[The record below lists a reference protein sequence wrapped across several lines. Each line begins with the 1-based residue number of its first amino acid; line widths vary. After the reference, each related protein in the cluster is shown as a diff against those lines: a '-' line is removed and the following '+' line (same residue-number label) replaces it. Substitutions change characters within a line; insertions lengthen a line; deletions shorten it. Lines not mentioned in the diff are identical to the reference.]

1 MKNTMQTVNFYGQT
15 LLTLSHDG
23 KHYVAMKPMCENIG
37 LDWRGQRERVLRN
50 EVLKSV
56 VLMTR
61 TTGRD
66 GKEYSMLCLPL
77 EYLNGWLFGV
87 DVTRLKNPEA
97 RTALIRYQRECFKVL
112 YDYWHNGKAE
122 NPRRTTPDER
132 AGLRQAVTML
142 TTKRGLMHD
151 EAYRLIHQR
160 FNVTHIEEIPAE
172 QLPQAVEYIHR
183 LALEGELLPP
193 REDKE
198 ADYIRSH
205 RVAAVAMMT
214 RGYMAEQER
223 RRALDIL
230 LSRAVDA
237 LEYLEQ
243 AQHRMREVLD
253 LAHRIGKSG
262 GKVWDGL
269 HEAQAHLGFD
279 RAIMDEG
286 IRQAEASYRTSI
298 FAN

>member
-97 RTALIRYQRECFKVL
+97 RAALIRYQRECFKVL

-160 FNVTHIEEIPAE
+160 FNVSHIEEIPAE
-172 QLPQAVEYIHR
+172 QLPQAIEYIHR

-193 REDKE
+193 PEDKD
-198 ADYIRSH
+198 AGYIRSH
-205 RVAAVAMMT
+205 QVAAIGLMHVGRLRFEEQKKALLRLRDLTAQAHERLKATLAET
-214 RGYMAEQER
+214 RAT
-223 RRALDIL
+223 LDLTNDIL
-230 LSRAVDA
+230 
-237 LEYLEQ
+237 Y
-243 AQHRMREVLD
+243 
-253 LAHRIGKSG
+253 GSG
-262 GKVWDGL
+262 AIWDGL
-269 HEAQAHLGFD
+269 HESLFHLMLPD
-279 RAIMDEG
+279 EVMDEG
-286 IRQAEASYRTSI
+286 RSRAQKHYKPRILA
-298 FAN
+298 

>member
-15 LLTLSHDG
+15 LLTLPHDG

-87 DVTRLKNPEA
+87 DVTRLKSPEA

-172 QLPQAVEYIHR
+172 QLPQAVEYVHK
-183 LALEGELLPP
+183 LVLSGELLP
-193 REDKE
+193 REE
-198 ADYIRSH
+198 APQEDIRSH
-205 RVAAVAMMT
+205 QVAAIALMHVGRLRFEEQKKALLRLRDLTAQAHERLKVTLAET
-214 RGYMAEQER
+214 RAT
-223 RRALDIL
+223 LDLTNDIL
-230 LSRAVDA
+230 
-237 LEYLEQ
+237 Y
-243 AQHRMREVLD
+243 
-253 LAHRIGKSG
+253 GSG
-262 GKVWDGL
+262 AIWDGL
-269 HEAQAHLGFD
+269 HEALFHLHLPVDVMKEGRQ
-279 RAIMDEG
+279 RAETNYSPRIL
-286 IRQAEASYRTSI
+286 A
-298 FAN
+298 

>member
-1 MKNTMQTVNFYGQT
+1 MNIIIADTAIRQSQSLYNLNDLHKAAGNEQRHKPANWLALQQVSELIAELCDAGNPASKENQQVIQVIKGGKNQGTFVCKELVYAYATWISPAFFLKVIRTF
-15 LLTLSHDG
+15 DA
-23 KHYVAMKPMCENIG
+23 VA
-37 LDWRGQRERVLRN
+37 N
-50 EVLKSV
+50 EQ
-56 VLMTR
+56 
-61 TTGRD
+61 
-66 GKEYSMLCLPL
+66 
-77 EYLNGWLFGV
+77 
-87 DVTRLKNPEA
+87 PE
-97 RTALIRYQRECFKVL
+97 I
-112 YDYWHNGKAE
+112 
-122 NPRRTTPDER
+122 PRRTTPDER

-193 REDKE
+193 RED
-198 ADYIRSH
+198 ADRSH

-214 RGYMAEQER
+214 RGYLAEQER

-269 HEAQAHLGFD
+269 YEAQAHLGFD

-286 IRQAEASYRTSI
+286 IRQAEASYRTSVY
-298 FAN
+298 AN